1 MACTNPEERPGTL
14 RPGRFHFFRIPLH
27 FIYMNT
33 TQLRD
38 NLKDAMRAK
47 DQLRVDT
54 LRGVLSAFTNELVA
68 KGRKPTDELSEDEML
83 AVMKRLAK
91 QRKDS
96 IEQFEKG
103 GRPEMAEKEK
113 AELAIIDTYL
123 PQMASEAD
131 VEKAAREAIAEA
143 GQVDA
148 SAAGKLTGAV
158 MKKLG
163 GNADGTVVRAV
174 LARLLG

>member
-1 MACTNPEERPGTL
+1 MD
-14 RPGRFHFFRIPLH
+14 
-27 FIYMNT
+27 T
-33 TQLRD
+33 TQIRED
-38 NLKDAMRAK
+38 LKNAMRAK
-47 DQLRVDT
+47 EQLRVDT

-68 KGRKPTDELSEDEML
+68 KGRKPTDELSSDEML

-103 GRPEMAEKEK
+103 GRAEMAEKEQ
-113 AELAIIDTYL
+113 AELSIIESYL
-123 PQMASEAD
+123 PQMASDDD

-163 GNADGTVVRAV
+163 GNADGTVVRTI
-174 LARLLG
+174 LQKLLSA